1 MIAAEESFF
10 LKDRGKWDIDLKKSL
25 EEAKKSKYP
34 LLANRV
40 FYVTPGV
47 KEDRSLLNNVI
58 TAFGGKMV
66 ACMPNDRQLLS
77 NGKQISMRHLLTC
90 EDDRELWEPIA
101 KDAYIHN
108 VELLLQGVLNQF
120 MDFDNPKFH
129 IR

>member
-1 MIAAEESFF
+1 M
-10 LKDRGKWDIDLKKSL
+10 KKSL